1 MVMFILLF
9 LALLPPLLFL
19 LRLIGADA
27 NEPEPFDM
35 ILFAIGLGIIS
46 TFPASLIEWLLDFI
60 PIFGREG
67 FLGAAITSFVQVAPA
82 EEACKL
88 AVVLL
93 FVWKNRNFNE
103 ENDGIV
109 YVTASAIGFA
119 MLENILYVF
128 DGEALSGVMTG
139 LARSLTS
146 IPLHTFCGVIMG
158 YYVGRARFAAERKD
172 ANRLILRGF
181 LIAWFIHGLYDTFA
195 MANSSVSGSATLII
209 PLVIVLFLVGNNLIK
224 RGRTLSL
231 DRWNGSEYSEKI
243 TIDTPAQNAARLI
256 AKYGESKIGVD
267 EGGKYYL
274 KPERQIWKAVMGW
287 ILLIGSMV
295 ACGLIMA
302 VLGQY
307 EGEDTTMLFV
317 NLSVMT
323 TAVPITL
330 GIILLVSYRRRLDG
344 NHYF

>member
-1 MVMFILLF
+1 MITLILLF

-35 ILFAIGLGIIS
+35 ILFALGLGIIS
-46 TFPASLIEWLLDFI
+46 TFPASIIEWLLDFI
-60 PIFGREG
+60 PIFGMEG
-67 FLGAAITSFVQVAPA
+67 FLNSAITSFIQVAPA

-88 AVVLL
+88 GVILL
-93 FVWKNRNFNE
+93 FVWNNRNFNE

-119 MLENILYVF
+119 LLENILYVF
-128 DGEALSGVMTG
+128 DGEALTGVMTSF
-139 LARSLTS
+139 ARSLTS

-158 YYVGRARFAAERKD
+158 YYVGRARFSATRKD
-172 ANRLILRGF
+172 ANRLILKGF
-181 LIAWFIHGLYDTFA
+181 LLAWFFHGLYDTFA
-195 MANSSVSGSATLII
+195 MANSTVSGSILLIV
-209 PLVIVLFLVGNNLIK
+209 PLIIVLFIVGNNLIK
-224 RGRTLSL
+224 KGRTLSL
-231 DRWNGSEYSEKI
+231 ERWNGGEYSEKI
-243 TIDTPAQNAARLI
+243 SIDTPEQNAARLI
-256 AKYGESKIGVD
+256 AKYGEEKIGVD
-267 EGGKYYL
+267 ESGRHYL
-274 KPERQIWKAVMGW
+274 KPERQVWKLAAGW
-287 ILLIGSMV
+287 ILLVGSII
-295 ACGLIMA
+295 ACGIIMA
-302 VLGQY
+302 ILGQY
-307 EGEDTTMLFV
+307 EGEEATILFV

>member
-1 MVMFILLF
+1 MLTLLLLF
-9 LALLPPLLFL
+9 LALLPPLIFL

-35 ILFAIGLGIIS
+35 ILFAIGLGVIS
-46 TFPASLIEWLLDFI
+46 TFPASLVEWLLDFI
-60 PIFGREG
+60 PIFAMDG
-67 FLGAAITSFVQVAPA
+67 FVGAAIKSFVQVSPA

-128 DGEALSGVMTG
+128 DGEALTGVMTSF
-139 LARSLTS
+139 ARALTS

-158 YYVGRARFAAERKD
+158 YYVGRARFAPTRKD
-172 ANRLILRGF
+172 ANRHILKGF

-195 MANSSVSGSATLII
+195 IANSSVNGSATLII
-209 PLVIVLFLVGNNLIK
+209 PLVVVLFLVGNNLIK
-224 RGRTLSL
+224 KGRTLSL
-231 DRWNGSEYSEKI
+231 ERWNGSEYSEKI
-243 TIDTPAQNAARLI
+243 AIDTPEQNAARLI

-267 EGGKYYL
+267 ESGKYFL
-274 KPERQIWKAVMGW
+274 KPERQTWKAITGW
-287 ILLIGSMV
+287 LLLIGSIV
-295 ACGLIMA
+295 VCGIIMA
-302 VLGQY
+302 ILGQY
-307 EGEDTTMLFV
+307 EGEESTILFV
-317 NLSVMT
+317 NLSFMT

-330 GIILLVSYRRRLDG
+330 GVILLVSYRRRLDG